1 MNQNITIYLDGPLQA
16 PKIFINGYDCPIV
29 SIEYDYE
36 TPSDVSEGSHRLLVE
51 YVDEENVRSTV
62 YTGFD
67 KKV

>member
-1 MNQNITIYLDGPLQA
+1 MNQNIAIHLDGPLQA
-16 PKIFINGYDCPIV
+16 PKIFIDGYSYPVV

-51 YVDEENVRSTV
+51 YVDEKSVRSTV

-67 KKV
+67 KKA